1 MAGNHQIGCVFV
13 FFCNSRSKKHRK
25 YGCFWRVGSPKP
37 RYVTM
42 FLDSGSKNHGIYKVF
57 WPAPG
62 KNTGMYAGFTMLQD
76 VVSIF
81 EKVKNT
87 VNYNVLALLLGYV
100 GSAEPPG

>member
-1 MAGNHQIGCVFV
+1 MFLAGRKPKTTVF
-13 FFCNSRSKKHRK
+13 
-25 YGCFWRVGSPKP
+25 
-37 RYVTM
+37 TM
-42 FLDSGSKNHGIYKVF
+42 FLGSGSKNHGIYKVF

-62 KNTGMYAGFTMLQD
+62 KNTGMYAGFTMLLQD

-87 VNYNVLALLLGYV
+87 VNYNVLALLLGRV

>member
-1 MAGNHQIGCVFV
+1 MFSCFLQLSEQETPQIRMFLAGRKPKTTVF
-13 FFCNSRSKKHRK
+13 
-25 YGCFWRVGSPKP
+25 
-37 RYVTM
+37 TM
-42 FLDSGSKNHGIYKVF
+42 FLDSGSQNHGIYKVF

-62 KNTGMYAGFTMLQD
+62 KNTGMHAGFTMLQD

-87 VNYNVLALLLGYV
+87 VNYNVLALLLGRV